1 MGALYLGASLTTV
14 RGKLKFVVIVTA
26 RHSGQVHYCILGN
39 DTGLFP
45 SSNTVGLGIPTVL
58 KESKPP
64 NCRYVVKVKMGDLK
78 GKKS

>member
-1 MGALYLGASLTTV
+1 MVKY
-14 RGKLKFVVIVTA
+14 
-26 RHSGQVHYCILGN
+26 ILGN
-39 DTGLFP
+39 DTGSFP